1 MNEPDRPQRPS
12 LAFFTR
18 LFGQSFIVVWGAFWL
33 LALFS
38 LISWSPALEHYCS
51 GVAGCRSG
59 LTEVALVGV
68 ISSLVGM
75 AVCFFTRHRTAY
87 SPARHASLP
96 WLVLAVVAAV
106 TVGSVPILMP

>member
-1 MNEPDRPQRPS
+1 M
-12 LAFFTR
+12 
-18 LFGQSFIVVWGAFWL
+18 
-33 LALFS
+33 
-38 LISWSPALEHYCS
+38 
-51 GVAGCRSG
+51 
-59 LTEVALVGV
+59 GV

>member
-1 MNEPDRPQRPS
+1 MNESDRPQRPS

-33 LALFS
+33 FALFS
-38 LISWSPALEHYCS
+38 LINWSPALEHYCS
-51 GVAGCRSG
+51 GVAGCRGG

-68 ISSLVGM
+68 ISSLAGL
-75 AVCFFTRHRTAY
+75 AVCFFTRSRTAA
-87 SPARHASLP
+87 SPAKHASLP
-96 WLVLAVVAAV
+96 WLMLAIVAGV